1 MSSIDTSVFEKSLIS
16 SICLLNVAQLR
27 RHGNITHLC
36 HQLLVIKKRELRT
49 VVSLPSAEL
58 FLNLNIL
65 LNILEDSTKFR
76 CKHGKQPLLQ
86 LQVYISEIINNCKYV
101 QYISKYVNN

>member
-1 MSSIDTSVFEKSLIS
+1 M
-16 SICLLNVAQLR
+16 

-65 LNILEDSTKFR
+65 EDSTKFH
-76 CKHGKQPLLQ
+76 CKYGKQPLLQ